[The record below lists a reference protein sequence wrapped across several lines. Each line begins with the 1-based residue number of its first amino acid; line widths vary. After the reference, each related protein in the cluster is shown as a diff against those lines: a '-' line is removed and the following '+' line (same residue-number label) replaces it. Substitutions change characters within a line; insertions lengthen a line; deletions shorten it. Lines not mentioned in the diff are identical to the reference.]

1 MQIFIRTLTK
11 KMITLEVE
19 AADSMKNVKRKLQ
32 DKDRIPPDQQ
42 RCIFDGK
49 QLEDGLMRD

>member
-1 MQIFIRTLTK
+1 MQIFVRTLTK
-11 KMITLEVE
+11 KMIPLEVE
-19 AADSMKNVKRKLQ
+19 ATDSMKNVKRKLQ

-49 QLEDGLMRD
+49 QLEDGCMRD